1 MKNKRKVILFSFC
14 LILFIIIL
22 SYFLIIGGAR
32 NDVYLGNFELSS
44 DGKKMTLKV
53 GVASSAGYIRKMKRT
68 SGSMN
73 HYYTFYSTFGI
84 NSKIGAKNTFEIDID
99 ENVDEI
105 YFYTGNKGYKLVLI
119 KSEDTGEW
127 VKLKYKGDRNFKLD
141 LTNKKDIVKVSINTM
156 SQNDNYFEY
165 TDKNIIENIYDIFKD
180 LETEVVSK
188 TFNPKDP
195 EEMYMISFFNDNSEN
210 AIIDT
215 YVEVYRKDGKYYAEQ
230 RYNGI
235 YEITEDEFNLIK
247 NYIKK

>member
-1 MKNKRKVILFSFC
+1 MKNRVKIVVISVF
-14 LILFIIIL
+14 LIIFIAVL
-22 SYFLIIGGAR
+22 TYFLIVGSVR
-32 NDVYLGNFELSS
+32 TDVYLGGFELSP

-53 GVASSAGYIRKMKRT
+53 GVSSSAGYIRKMKRT

-84 NSKIGAKNTFEIDID
+84 NSKIGAKNNFEIDID

-127 VKLKYKGDRNFKLD
+127 VKLKYKKDRIFKLD
-141 LTNKKDIVKVSINTM
+141 LTSKKDIVKVSINTM
-156 SQNDNYFEY
+156 SQDDNYFEY
-165 TDKNIIENIYDIFKD
+165 TDKNIIDNIYDIFKD

-188 TFNPKDP
+188 TFNPKDA
-195 EEMYMISFFNDNSEN
+195 EEMYMVSFFDDSSEDD
-210 AIIDT
+210 IIDT
-215 YVEVYRKDGKYYAEQ
+215 YVEIYKKDGKYYAEQ

-235 YEITEDEFNLIK
+235 YEITEDKFNLVK
-247 NYIKK
+247 SYIK

>member
-1 MKNKRKVILFSFC
+1 MKTRVKIIVISIF
-14 LILFIIIL
+14 LIIFIAVL
-22 SYFLIIGGAR
+22 TYFLIVGSVR
-32 NDVYLGNFELSS
+32 TDVYLGDFELSP
-44 DGKKMTLKV
+44 DGKMMTLKV
-53 GVASSAGYIRKMKRT
+53 GVSSSAGYIRKMKRT

-84 NSKIGAKNTFEIDID
+84 NSKIGAKNNFEIDID

-127 VKLKYKGDRNFKLD
+127 VKLKYKKDRIFKLD
-141 LTNKKDIVKVSINTM
+141 LTSKKDIVKVSINTM

-165 TDKNIIENIYDIFKD
+165 TDKNIIDNIYDIFKD

-188 TFNPKDP
+188 TFNPKDA
-195 EEMYMISFFNDNSEN
+195 EEMYMVSFFDDSSVD

-215 YVEVYRKDGKYYAEQ
+215 YVEIYKKDGKYYVEQ

-235 YEITEDEFNLIK
+235 YEITEDKFNLVK
-247 NYIKK
+247 SYIK

>member
-1 MKNKRKVILFSFC
+1 MKNRVKIVVISVF
-14 LILFIIIL
+14 LIIFIAVL
-22 SYFLIIGGAR
+22 TYFLIVGSVR
-32 NDVYLGNFELSS
+32 TDVYLGGFELSP

-53 GVASSAGYIRKMKRT
+53 GVSSSAGYIRKMKIT

-84 NSKIGAKNTFEIDID
+84 NSKIGAKNNFEIDID

-127 VKLKYKGDRNFKLD
+127 VKLKYKNDRIFKLD
-141 LTNKKDIVKVSINTM
+141 LTSKKDIVKVSISKM

-165 TDKNIIENIYDIFKD
+165 TDKNIIDNIYDVFND

-188 TFNPKDP
+188 TFNPKDT
-195 EEMYMISFFNDNSEN
+195 EEMYMVSFFDDSSED

-215 YVEVYRKDGKYYAEQ
+215 YVEIYKKDGKYYVEQ

-235 YEITEDEFNLIK
+235 YEITEDKFNLVK
-247 NYIKK
+247 SYIK